1 MPPHPYFDLELLDD
15 DVLHH
20 YLPAPIIARNTIH
33 EWPLSC
39 VHHLTCL
46 DGSQYIYKSQA
57 HPPSVEAAVYRV
69 NVAPHLLP
77 ATIINDKQL
86 ILPFVANS
94 ALTRDRTTT
103 MDSILGHIAM
113 MSPHTPVYRLLDT
126 LEAWHALVQSTTH
139 RLHELVHT
147 NAFHRLT
154 LHDIARIN
162 MVAHHAEIH
171 ALWHG
176 QIGIVHG
183 DVTSANL
190 LHTPTHTYVID
201 WQRPLY
207 APTVIDRLMIERT
220 LQLPTSTP
228 PYTHALCAILEI
240 AWLTDAATCWFPA
253 GMAHYDEQIHALVQQ
268 L

>member
-15 DVLHH
+15 DVLHR
-20 YLPAPIIARNTIH
+20 YLPAPIITRNTVH

-39 VHHLTCL
+39 VQHLRCQ

-57 HPPSVEAAVYRV
+57 HPPSIEAAVYRV
-69 NVAPHLLP
+69 NSAPHLLS
-77 ATIINDKQL
+77 ATIINDTQL

-94 ALTRDRTTT
+94 PLTRDRKAT

-113 MSPHTPVYRLLDT
+113 MSTHTPVYRRLDT
-126 LEAWHALVQSTTH
+126 LEAWHVLVQSTTH

-147 NAFHRLT
+147 NTFHRLT
-154 LHDIARIN
+154 LHDIARIDT
-162 MVAHHAEIH
+162 VAHHAEIH
-171 ALWHG
+171 ALWHDE
-176 QIGIVHG
+176 IGIVHG
-183 DVTSANL
+183 DITSANL

-207 APTVIDRLMIERT
+207 APTVIDRWMLEHV
-220 LQLPTSTP
+220 LHLPPTTP
-228 PYTHALCAILEI
+228 ACTPAVCTILEI
-240 AWLTDAATCWFPA
+240 AWLTDAATRWFPA
-253 GMAHYDEQIHALVQQ
+253 GMAHYDEQIHALVQR